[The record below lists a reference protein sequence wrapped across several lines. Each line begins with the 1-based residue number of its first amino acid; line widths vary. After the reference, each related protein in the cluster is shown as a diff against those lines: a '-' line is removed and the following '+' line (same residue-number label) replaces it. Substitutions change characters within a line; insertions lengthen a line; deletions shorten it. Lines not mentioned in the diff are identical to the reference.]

1 MKKLT
6 LMRHAKSG
14 YGDRAERDF
23 DRVLNARGERAALA
37 VGRGMR
43 RERAQFDRV
52 IASDAARVTGTVAM
66 VERGLGRPLE
76 AEWDR
81 RLYLATAQAL
91 LDIIHAQPVT
101 VDHLLIVA
109 HNPGLEDLVLM
120 LVPDAAD
127 DAIRAAISEKLPTG
141 SVVELAVEGD
151 DWAAVTTA
159 RLLRYTRP
167 VDLDPD
173 LAPDADGD

>member
-1 MKKLT
+1 M
-6 LMRHAKSG
+6 
-14 YGDRAERDF
+14 
-23 DRVLNARGERAALA
+23 
-37 VGRGMR
+37 
-43 RERAQFDRV
+43 
-52 IASDAARVTGTVAM
+52 
-66 VERGLGRPLE
+66 
-76 AEWDR
+76 
-81 RLYLATAQAL
+81 

>member
-37 VGRGMR
+37 IGRGMR

-66 VERGLGRPLE
+66 VERGFGTPLGTV
-76 AEWDR
+76 WDR

-91 LDIIHAQPVT
+91 LDIIHAQPAI
-101 VDHLLIVA
+101 VDHLLLVG

-120 LVPDAAD
+120 LVPESAD
-127 DAIRAAISEKLPTG
+127 DAIRAAIYEKLPTG
-141 SVVELAVEGD
+141 SVVELVVEVD

-159 RLLRYTRP
+159 RLLRFTRP
-167 VDLDPD
+167 VDLDPE
-173 LAPDADGD
+173 LAPDTEGD